1 MHVVTENNKSIGQVV
16 SELKNDARD
25 FVSTRLQILTQEM
38 NDKLKVW
45 KAAIPILV
53 VGALLGG
60 MALIVLTFAVVA
72 FLAGIFLPSPY
83 AWCYGALIV
92 TAFYMICAFGLVI
105 WIRLHRNL
113 YARVERSLWLKR
125 AALCCGSGSLCRF
138 LTSYS
143 CIFST
148 SAALEFSQRYSDF

>member
-60 MALIVLTFAVVA
+60 MALIVLTQT
-72 FLAGIFLPSPY
+72 GIAPTRTLRV
-83 AWCYGALIV
+83 LKQDQ
-92 TAFYMICAFGLVI
+92 I
-105 WIRLHRNL
+105 WIQNE
-113 YARVERSLWLKR
+113 AR
-125 AALCCGSGSLCRF
+125 
-138 LTSYS
+138 
-143 CIFST
+143 
-148 SAALEFSQRYSDF
+148 SQV